1 MVRPTVKHNQGLSR
15 ANLFAGAED
24 LFRRAEMARARG
36 RSMSLQDIMEE
47 FAHQVMTDMP
57 DVGLL
62 VEFSASGW
70 VGDGLAPRLMGQGGR
85 CAGTARAARYA
96 GKVAAR

>member
-1 MVRPTVKHNQGLSR
+1 MGEAHG
-15 ANLFAGAED
+15 
-24 LFRRAEMARARG
+24 RG
-36 RSMSLQDIMEE
+36 VSLRDIMEE

-70 VGDGLAPRLMGQGGR
+70 VGDGLAPRLMGRGGR

-96 GKVAAR
+96 GKGAAR

>member
-1 MVRPTVKHNQGLSR
+1 
-15 ANLFAGAED
+15 
-24 LFRRAEMARARG
+24 MAKARG
-36 RSMSLQDIMEE
+36 SSLSLQDIMEE
-47 FAHQVMTDMP
+47 FAQQVRTDIP

-70 VGDGLAPRLMGQGGR
+70 VGDGLAPRLIGQGGR

-96 GKVAAR
+96 GKGAAR